1 MSSRPN
7 VWSACS
13 TARAAALASGT
24 SAANAETRAPG
35 TRCAIAFI
43 VTASA
48 SALASTSTAIP
59 PSAQMSSPVA
69 APMPA
74 PPPVIRAALPSTR
87 FMLAQSLGR
96 NDAEL
101 LGGGSDARALQL
113 DRGMEFSRPAEVG
126 KLPGVVEPRRN
137 RGIGTHLPDVRRDA
151 RAQRERHF
159 GGTEKSDQ
167 PVERE
172 VRIAGLRDRRQIGQD
187 RCSNAVGHGEQFD
200 LAGLQLR
207 PHDRIGRFVELNAP
221 GGEVVGRLDLIAIRD
236 LRQAQPSIAQE
247 SCHEK
252 VDGAGGA
259 GPIELA
265 RLRAR

>member
-1 MSSRPN
+1 MAALLTRMSSRPN

-13 TARAAALASGT
+13 TARTAAPASAT
-24 SAANAETRAPG
+24 SAANVARRAPG

-48 SALASTSTAIP
+48 SALASTSSAIP

-74 PPPVIRAALPSTR
+74 PPPVISAALPSTR

-101 LGGGSDARALQL
+101 LSGGSDACALQL
-113 DRGMEFSRPAEVG
+113 DRGMEFSRAAEVG
-126 KLPGVVEPRRN
+126 KLPGVVEPCRN
-137 RGIGTHLPDVRRDA
+137 RGIGADLPDVRRDA
-151 RAQRERHF
+151 RAQRQRHF
-159 GGTEKSDQ
+159 GRTEKSDQ

-172 VRIAGLRDRRQIGQD
+172 VRIAGLRHGRQIAQY
-187 RCSNAVGHGEQFD
+187 RCTNAVGHGEQFD
-200 LAGLQLR
+200 LTGLQLR

-221 GGEVVGRLDLIAIRD
+221 GGEVGGRLDLIAIRD
-236 LRQAQPSIAQE
+236 LRQVQPSIAQE
-247 SCHEK
+247 PCHQ
-252 VDGAGGA
+252 
-259 GPIELA
+259 
-265 RLRAR
+265 

>member
-7 VWSACS
+7 VCSACS
-13 TARAAALASGT
+13 TARAAALASAT
-24 SAANAETRAPG
+24 SAANVETRAPG

-96 NDAEL
+96 NDAEFL
-101 LGGGSDARALQL
+101 RGGSDARALQL
-113 DRGMEFSRPAEVG
+113 DRGMEFSRAAEVG

-137 RGIGTHLPDVRRDA
+137 RGIGADLADVRRDA
-151 RAQRERHF
+151 RAQLERHF
-159 GGTEKSDQ
+159 RENTK
-167 PVERE
+167 PHAPTARER
-172 VRIAGLRDRRQIGQD
+172 
-187 RCSNAVGHGEQFD
+187 
-200 LAGLQLR
+200 
-207 PHDRIGRFVELNAP
+207 
-221 GGEVVGRLDLIAIRD
+221 
-236 LRQAQPSIAQE
+236 
-247 SCHEK
+247 
-252 VDGAGGA
+252 
-259 GPIELA
+259 
-265 RLRAR
+265 

>member
-1 MSSRPN
+1 MAALLTRMSSRPN
-7 VWSACS
+7 VRSACS
-13 TARAAALASGT
+13 TARAAALASAT
-24 SAANAETRAPG
+24 SAANVETRAPG

-48 SALASTSTAIP
+48 SALASTSSAIP
-59 PSAQMSSPVA
+59 PSAQTSSPVA

-74 PPPVIRAALPSTR
+74 PPPVIKAALPSTR

-113 DRGMEFSRPAEVG
+113 DRGVEFSRAAEVG

-137 RGIGTHLPDVRRDA
+137 RGIGADLPDLRRDV
-151 RAQRERHF
+151 RAQRQRHF

-172 VRIAGLRDRRQIGQD
+172 VRIAGLRDCRHIGQD
-187 RCSNAVGHGEQFD
+187 GCSIAVGHRE
-200 LAGLQLR
+200 
-207 PHDRIGRFVELNAP
+207 
-221 GGEVVGRLDLIAIRD
+221 
-236 LRQAQPSIAQE
+236 
-247 SCHEK
+247 
-252 VDGAGGA
+252 
-259 GPIELA
+259 
-265 RLRAR
+265 

>member
-1 MSSRPN
+1 MAALLTRMSSRPN

-13 TARAAALASGT
+13 TARTAALASAT
-24 SAANAETRAPG
+24 SAANVARRASG

-43 VTASA
+43 VPASA

-96 NDAEL
+96 NDAEFL
-101 LGGGSDARALQL
+101 RGGSDARALQL
-113 DRGMEFSRPAEVG
+113 DRGMEFSRAAEVG

-137 RGIGTHLPDVRRDA
+137 RGIGADLADVRRNVL
-151 RAQRERHF
+151 AQRERHF

-172 VRIAGLRDRRQIGQD
+172 VRIAGLRDRRHVGQD
-187 RCSNAVGHGEQFD
+187 RRANAVGHGEQFD

-207 PHDRIGRFVELNAP
+207 PHDRIGRFVELNAS
-221 GGEVVGRLDLIAIRD
+221 GGEVGGRFDLIAIRD
-236 LRQAQPSIAQE
+236 LR
-247 SCHEK
+247 
-252 VDGAGGA
+252 
-259 GPIELA
+259 
-265 RLRAR
+265 